1 MKLKK
6 EKDMVMFNLNK
17 KNQLKNVLLLEN
29 QQMMLI
35 PKLLKS
41 MIKTSLSADS
51 SERKKEMIQEKIFIL
66 RIYLTTFPWKN

>member
-66 RIYLTTFPWKN
+66 RIYQTTFPWKN